1 MNSLKEYTPTLK
13 IVFALILLT
22 IVIIFAI
29 QNSSE
34 ISLSFMLWSTPP
46 VNTSLVLFATL
57 FAGIIIGLVFSLINM
72 QRRKKNPDF
81 YNKIQ

>member
-13 IVFALILLT
+13 IVFALILLA
-22 IVIIFAI
+22 IVIVFAI

-34 ISLSFMLWSTPP
+34 ITLSFILWSTPP

-57 FAGIIIGLVFSLINM
+57 FAGIIIGLVLSLINT
-72 QRRKKNPDF
+72 QRRKKQSEF
-81 YNKIQ
+81 LH

>member
-1 MNSLKEYTPTLK
+1 MNSLKEYIPALK
-13 IVFALILLT
+13 IVFALILLA

-34 ISLSFMLWSTPP
+34 ISLSFMIWSTPP

-57 FAGIIIGLVFSLINM
+57 FAGIIIGLVLSLINA
-72 QRRKKNPDF
+72 QRIKKHSGF
-81 YNKIQ
+81 